1 MAVEMGERNRYFRG
15 TAALSLG
22 LPAYPN
28 HVTLLA
34 AMKIFQR
41 VMSAPL

>member
-1 MAVEMGERNRYFRG
+1 MAGEMGERSRYFRG

-22 LPAYPN
+22 RPAYPN

-34 AMKIFQR
+34 AMKIFPR
-41 VMSAPL
+41 VMRAPL